1 MIRQAISCD
10 ICGSEK
16 KQTNHWFVAYER
28 NGELRLSGWQS
39 KQTLRPKAKHLCG
52 QKCVH
57 RLMDE
62 YMAAVSSIADVAGT
76 MLEKA
81 PTDQLLDVPEGAVLL
96 QTEKTDRSLLA
107 KEEPRKFTSESWRKE
122 AWKHELERQ
131 SYESALDEES
141 EIVSRP
147 RRMN

>member
-39 KQTLRPKAKHLCG
+39 KHTLRPKVKHLCG

-62 YMAAVSSIADVAGT
+62 YMASVSSLMDAAGST
-76 MLEKA
+76 AEKPA
-81 PTDQLLDVPEGAVLL
+81 INPLDEVVEGAVLL
-96 QTEKTDRSLLA
+96 KTDTSLIA
-107 KEEPRKFTSESWRKE
+107 PEEPRKFTSEDWRKR
-122 AWKHELERQ
+122 AWAHELERQ
-131 SYESALDEES
+131 NYEAHIDS

-147 RRMN
+147 RARTLD

>member
-39 KQTLRPKAKHLCG
+39 KHALRPKVKHLCG

-62 YMAAVSSIADVAGT
+62 FMASVSSMMDAAGT
-76 MLEKA
+76 ILEKTVA
-81 PTDQLLDVPEGAVLL
+81 DQLESMDEGAVLH
-96 QTEKTDRSLLA
+96 KTDTSLLIPP
-107 KEEPRKFTSESWRKE
+107 EETRKFTSEDWRKR
-122 AWKHELERQ
+122 AWEHELQRQ
-131 SYESALDEES
+131 NHEASMES
-141 EIVSRP
+141 EIVSHARP
-147 RRMN
+147 KRVS